1 MSEEKKKLSKLC
13 VTGFILSIL
22 PLVLLGLYIG
32 FIWIMGT
39 INGEALLD
47 MFSYEFFTWSL
58 ALLPSTMFVLSLT
71 GLGLSI
77 AGVISAARKGR
88 GGKKLGIAGIVL
100 PNLYAVAVVV
110 LIILFGAWIVK
121 QMEIQNQEQKQS
133 DIYNMGSVY
142 ELVNPE
148 YDVSQYRI
156 PEGYEFDSSDVSSS
170 ETELNRFAGD
180 RLDTIAKSDEN
191 YVKGKRG
198 EYTFLIIRR
207 DRYSEWR
214 KNDSIGGATCY
225 RDGYYTL
232 QYTYWWEFSAGHLC
246 TLDMYKDPSDKF
258 IIITNCGD
266 YKVITE
272 FFEM

>member
-88 GGKKLGIAGIVL
+88 RGKKLGIAGIVL

-110 LIILFGAWIVK
+110 LIVLFGAWVIK

-142 ELVNPE
+142 ELINPE

-170 ETELNRFAGD
+170 ETELNRYAGD
-180 RLDTIAKSDEN
+180 RLDTITKSDEN
-191 YVKGKRG
+191 YVKGTR
-198 EYTFLIIRR
+198 ENCTFLIIRR

-232 QYTYWWEFSAGHLC
+232 QYTYWWEFSAGRLC